1 MKGELKMEDKKFDL
15 FENIELNE
23 EDKKY
28 FDEQKEVTNII
39 VKLIK
44 RRIDL
49 KISQRE
55 LAKMTGIKQPVIARI
70 ECFEATPRL
79 DTLVKIAKALDLQLF
94 ENN

>member
-1 MKGELKMEDKKFDL
+1 MEDKKFDL
-15 FENIELNE
+15 FKSIELNE
-23 EDKKY
+23 KDKKY

-55 LAKMTGIKQPVIARI
+55 LAGIKQPVIARI